1 VLKANDKLEVSIV
14 SQDTQPTSALATHN
28 QRHDVKARYYQR
40 KSRSYGLIERMLR
53 SYLRPY
59 LWLLGISIFANI
71 IVAATTGALPW
82 FIQQAIDKV
91 FTERD
96 ENMLVL
102 IPAGV
107 IIVSII
113 KGLATYGSNIIM
125 SYVGQRSTANL
136 QRDLFARLVRGDLA
150 YVGSQHTGEYISIF
164 MNDATRLRDTVST
177 IIVALAR
184 HLLTI
189 FALIGF
195 MFTINW
201 HLAMIYTVI
210 VVPMGVVSM
219 RRLGR
224 VTRKAS
230 RQGLE
235 ETGGLST
242 LIAETL
248 GGLRIVK
255 AYGQEDDQ
263 IERASSVVDRVLQFT
278 MTALRARA
286 AASPAIEALAGVA
299 VGAVIFFGGYQSM
312 QGNLSAGEFMGFIT
326 ALLAVYQPL
335 RSVAN
340 MQTVLQEGVSA
351 GERVFSILDQED
363 HILDKP
369 DAQTLTVTQG
379 ALKFDAVTFK
389 YASRVTPALYDVS
402 IEVPAGQ
409 TVALVG
415 ASGSGKS
422 TLLNLVLRFFDTDE
436 GKIEIDGQD
445 VRDVSLL
452 SLRAASALVTQDP
465 FLFDDTI
472 ANNIAYGQET
482 FDMAKIEAAARQAA
496 AHDFIMEMPDG
507 YETSVGEG
515 GARLSGG
522 QKQRVAIARAML
534 KNAPILLLD
543 EATSALDTASEQQ
556 VQQALSELMKGRTSL
571 VIAHRLSTI
580 MHADNIY
587 VMRDGQVC
595 ESGTHK
601 QLLAQDGVYAELHK
615 KQFADGDA

>member
-1 VLKANDKLEVSIV
+1 M
-14 SQDTQPTSALATHN
+14 SQESPSSSELTTHN
-28 QRHDVKARYYQR
+28 QRHDIQQRYQQR
-40 KSRSYGLIERMLR
+40 RSRSIALIERMLR

-59 LWLLGISIFANI
+59 LWLLGISILANVI
-71 IVAATTGALPW
+71 IAATTGALPW

-91 FTERD
+91 FTEQD
-96 ENMLVL
+96 QQMLVL

-107 IIVSII
+107 VAISIMR
-113 KGLATYGSNIIM
+113 GLSTYGSNVIM
-125 SYVGQRSTANL
+125 SFVGQRSTSNL

-150 YVGSQHTGEYISIF
+150 YVGSQHTGAYISIF
-164 MNDATRLRDTVST
+164 MNDATRLRDTVSG
-177 IIVALAR
+177 IIISLVR

-189 FALIGF
+189 VALIIF
-195 MFTINW
+195 MFTVNW
-201 HLAMIYTVI
+201 QLALIYTII
-210 VVPMGVVSM
+210 VVPMGISSM
-219 RRLGR
+219 RKLGK
-224 VTRKAS
+224 VTRTAS

-255 AYGQEDDQ
+255 AYGQEEQQ
-263 IERASSVVDRVLQFT
+263 IERAGTVIDRVLEFT

-286 AASPAIEALAGVA
+286 AASPAIEALAGIA
-299 VGAVIFFGGYQSM
+299 IGAIIYFGGYQAI
-312 QGNLSAGEFMGFIT
+312 QGNLSAGEFMGFVT

-340 MQTVLQEGVSA
+340 MQTILQEGVSA
-351 GERVFSILDQED
+351 GARVFAILDQKD
-363 HILDKP
+363 DILDKP
-369 DAQTLTVTQG
+369 EASQLAVTDG
-379 ALKFDAVTFK
+379 VMKFDNVTFQ
-389 YASRVTPALYDVS
+389 YATRAAPALHDVS

-422 TLLNLVLRFFDTDE
+422 TLLNLALRFFDTD
-436 GKIEIDGQD
+436 GGHIEIDGQNI
-445 VRDVSLL
+445 RDVTLL
-452 SLRAASALVTQDP
+452 SLRNASALVTQDP
-465 FLFDDTI
+465 FLFDDTV
-472 ANNIAYGQET
+472 ANNIAYGQE
-482 FDMAKIEAAARQAA
+482 APSQSAIEEAAKQAA
-496 AHDFIMEMPDG
+496 AHDFIMDMPDG
-507 YETSVGEG
+507 YETRVGES

-556 VQQALSELMKGRTSL
+556 VQTALSSLMKGRTSL

-587 VMRDGQVC
+587 VLDQGRVC
-595 ESGTHK
+595 ESGTHAE
-601 QLLAQDGVYAELHK
+601 LLAQNGVYADLHK
-615 KQFADGDA
+615 KQFANGDG

>member
-1 VLKANDKLEVSIV
+1 M
-14 SQDTQPTSALATHN
+14 SQESPSSSELTTHN
-28 QRHDVKARYYQR
+28 QRHDIQQRYQQR
-40 KSRSYGLIERMLR
+40 RSRSIALIERMLR

-59 LWLLGISIFANI
+59 LWLLGISILANV

-91 FTERD
+91 FTEQD
-96 ENMLVL
+96 QQMLVL

-107 IIVSII
+107 VGISIMR
-113 KGLATYGSNIIM
+113 GLSTYGSNVIM
-125 SYVGQRSTANL
+125 SFVGQRSTSNL

-150 YVGSQHTGEYISIF
+150 YVGSQHTGAYISIF
-164 MNDATRLRDTVST
+164 MNDATRLRATVSG
-177 IIVALAR
+177 IIISLVR

-189 FALIGF
+189 VALIIF
-195 MFTINW
+195 MFTVNW
-201 HLAMIYTVI
+201 QLALIYTII
-210 VVPMGVVSM
+210 VVPMGISSM
-219 RRLGR
+219 RKLGK
-224 VTRKAS
+224 VTRTAS

-255 AYGQEDDQ
+255 AYGQEDQQ
-263 IERASSVVDRVLQFT
+263 IERAGTVIDRVLEFT

-286 AASPAIEALAGVA
+286 AASPAIEALAGIA
-299 VGAVIFFGGYQSM
+299 IGAIIYFGGYQAI
-312 QGNLSAGEFMGFIT
+312 QGNLSAGEFMGFVT

-340 MQTVLQEGVSA
+340 MQTILQEGVSA
-351 GERVFSILDQED
+351 GARVFAILDQKD
-363 HILDKP
+363 DILDKP
-369 DAQTLTVTQG
+369 EASQL
-379 ALKFDAVTFK
+379 AVTDGVMKFNNVTFQ
-389 YASRVTPALYDVS
+389 YATRAAPALHDVS

-422 TLLNLVLRFFDTDE
+422 TLLNLALRFFDTD
-436 GKIEIDGQD
+436 GGHIEIDGQNI
-445 VRDVSLL
+445 RDVTLL
-452 SLRAASALVTQDP
+452 SLRNASALVTQDP
-465 FLFDDTI
+465 FLFDDTV
-472 ANNIAYGQET
+472 ANNIAYGQE
-482 FDMAKIEAAARQAA
+482 APSQSAIEEAAKQAA
-496 AHDFIMEMPDG
+496 AHDFIMDMPDG
-507 YETSVGEG
+507 YETRVGES

-556 VQQALSELMKGRTSL
+556 VQTALSSLMKGRTSL

-587 VMRDGQVC
+587 VLDQGRVC
-595 ESGTHK
+595 ESGTHAE
-601 QLLAQDGVYAELHK
+601 LLAQNGVYADLHK
-615 KQFADGDA
+615 KQFANGDG

>member
-1 VLKANDKLEVSIV
+1 MIV
-14 SQDTQPTSALATHN
+14 SQYSDRGTEMATHN
-28 QRHDVKARYYQR
+28 QRHDIKARYQNR
-40 KSRSYGLIERMLR
+40 RSRSLALIERMLR

-59 LWLLGISIFANI
+59 LWLLGISILANI
-71 IVAATTGALPW
+71 IVAVTTGALPW

-91 FTERD
+91 FTEQD
-96 ENMLVL
+96 QQMLVL

-107 IIVSII
+107 VAISLMRGV
-113 KGLATYGSNIIM
+113 ATYGSNVIM
-125 SYVGQRSTANL
+125 SFVGQRSTSNL

-150 YVGSQHTGEYISIF
+150 YVSSQHTGEYISLF
-164 MNDATRLRDTVST
+164 MNDATRLRDTVSG
-177 IIVALAR
+177 IIISLVR

-189 FALIGF
+189 VALIIF
-195 MFTINW
+195 MFSVNW
-201 HLAMIYTVI
+201 QLALIYTII
-210 VVPMGVVSM
+210 VVPMGISSM
-219 RRLGR
+219 RRLGK
-224 VTRKAS
+224 VTRTAS
-230 RQGLE
+230 RKGLE

-255 AYGQEDDQ
+255 AYGQEEHQ
-263 IERASSVVDRVLQFT
+263 IKRAATVIDRVLDFT

-286 AASPAIEALAGVA
+286 AASPAIEALAGIA
-299 VGAVIFFGGYQSM
+299 IGAIIYFGGYQAI
-312 QGNLSAGEFMGFIT
+312 QGNLSAGEFMGFVT

-340 MQTVLQEGVSA
+340 MQTILQEGVSA
-351 GERVFSILDQED
+351 GARVFAILDQSD
-363 HILDKP
+363 DIVDAPGVKP
-369 DAQTLTVTQG
+369 LAVSDGVVQ
-379 ALKFDAVTFK
+379 FDNVTFQ
-389 YASRVTPALYDVS
+389 YATRDAPALHGVS
-402 IEVPAGQ
+402 IDVPAGQ

-422 TLLNLVLRFFDTDE
+422 TLLNLVLRFFDTDS
-436 GKIEIDGQD
+436 GHIRVDGQD
-445 VRDVSLL
+445 IRDVSLL
-452 SLRAASALVTQDP
+452 SLRNASALVTQDP

-472 ANNIAYGQET
+472 ANNIAYGQDEPGQER
-482 FDMAKIEAAARQAA
+482 IEDAARKAA

-507 YETSVGEG
+507 YETRVGEG

-556 VQQALSELMKGRTSL
+556 VQSALSSLMKGRTSL

-587 VMRDGQVC
+587 VLDQGRVC
-595 ESGTHK
+595 ESGTH
-601 QLLAQDGVYAELHK
+601 QELLAKNGIYADLHA
-615 KQFADGDA
+615 KQFANGDS

>member
-1 VLKANDKLEVSIV
+1 M
-14 SQDTQPTSALATHN
+14 SQDKDTLPKPATHN
-28 QRHDVKARYYQR
+28 QRHDIQEAYQTR
-40 KSRSYGLIERMLR
+40 RSRSIALIERMLR

-59 LWLLGISIFANI
+59 LWLLGISIVANI

-102 IPAGV
+102 VPAGV
-107 IIVSII
+107 IAISLI
-113 KGLATYGSNIIM
+113 KGLATYGSNVIM

-150 YVGSQHTGEYISIF
+150 YVGSQHTGEYISLF

-177 IIVALAR
+177 IIIAMAR

-189 FALIGF
+189 VALIAF

-201 HLAMIYTVI
+201 HLALIYTLI
-210 VVPMGVVSM
+210 VVPMGVFSM

-248 GGLRIVK
+248 SGLRIVK
-255 AYGQEDDQ
+255 AYGQENDQ
-263 IERASSVVDRVLQFT
+263 IDRAGSVIDRVLNYT

-351 GERVFSILDQED
+351 GARVFSILDQQD

-369 DAQTLTVTQG
+369 DAKQLQVGQG
-379 ALKFDAVTFK
+379 SVKFDNVSFQ
-389 YASRVTPALYDVS
+389 YATRTTPALDGVT
-402 IEVPAGQ
+402 IDVPAGQ

-422 TLLNLVLRFFDTDE
+422 TLLNLVLRFFDTQQ
-436 GKIEIDGQD
+436 GNIEIDGQG

-472 ANNIAYGQET
+472 ANNIAYGQGRVEP
-482 FDMAKIEAAARQAA
+482 AKIEAAARQAA
-496 AHDFIMEMPDG
+496 AHDFIMEMPEG
-507 YETSVGEG
+507 YQTRVGES

-543 EATSALDTASEQQ
+543 EATSALDTASDQQ
-556 VQQALSELMKGRTSL
+556 VQAALSELMKGRTSL

-580 MHADNIY
+580 MHADKIY
-587 VMRDGQVC
+587 VLQNGKVC
-595 ESGTHK
+595 EAGTHK
-601 QLLAQDGVYAELHK
+601 QLLAQNGVYAELHE
-615 KQFADGDA
+615 KQFANGDA

>member
-1 VLKANDKLEVSIV
+1 MIV
-14 SQDTQPTSALATHN
+14 SQYSDRGTEMATHN
-28 QRHDVKARYYQR
+28 QRHNIKARYQNR
-40 KSRSYGLIERMLR
+40 RSRSLALIERMLR

-59 LWLLGISIFANI
+59 LWLLGISILANI
-71 IVAATTGALPW
+71 IVAVTTGALPW

-91 FTERD
+91 FTEQD
-96 ENMLVL
+96 QQMLVL

-107 IIVSII
+107 VAISLMRGV
-113 KGLATYGSNIIM
+113 ATYGSNVIM
-125 SYVGQRSTANL
+125 SFVGQRSTSNL

-150 YVGSQHTGEYISIF
+150 YVSSQHTGEYISLF
-164 MNDATRLRDTVST
+164 MNDATRLRDTVSG
-177 IIVALAR
+177 IIISLVR

-189 FALIGF
+189 VALIIF
-195 MFTINW
+195 MFSVNW
-201 HLAMIYTVI
+201 QLALIYTII
-210 VVPMGVVSM
+210 VVPMGISSM
-219 RRLGR
+219 RRLGK
-224 VTRKAS
+224 VTRIAS
-230 RQGLE
+230 RKGLE

-255 AYGQEDDQ
+255 AYGQEEHQ
-263 IERASSVVDRVLQFT
+263 IKRAATVIDRVLDFT

-286 AASPAIEALAGVA
+286 AASPAIEALAGIA
-299 VGAVIFFGGYQSM
+299 IGAIIYFGGYQAI
-312 QGNLSAGEFMGFIT
+312 QGNLSAGEFMGFVT

-340 MQTVLQEGVSA
+340 MQTILQEGVSA
-351 GERVFSILDQED
+351 GARVFAILDQSD
-363 HILDKP
+363 DIVDAPGVKP
-369 DAQTLTVTQG
+369 LAVSDGVVQ
-379 ALKFDAVTFK
+379 FDNVTFQ
-389 YASRVTPALYDVS
+389 YATRDAPALHGVS
-402 IEVPAGQ
+402 IDVPAGQ

-422 TLLNLVLRFFDTDE
+422 TLLNLVLRFFDTDS
-436 GKIEIDGQD
+436 GHIRVDGQD
-445 VRDVSLL
+445 IRDVSLL
-452 SLRAASALVTQDP
+452 SLRNASALVTQDP

-472 ANNIAYGQET
+472 ANNIAYGQDEPGQER
-482 FDMAKIEAAARQAA
+482 IEDAARKAA

-507 YETSVGEG
+507 YETRVGEG

-556 VQQALSELMKGRTSL
+556 VQSALSSLMKGRTSL

-587 VMRDGQVC
+587 VLDQGRVC
-595 ESGTHK
+595 ESGTH
-601 QLLAQDGVYAELHK
+601 QELLAKNGIYADLHA
-615 KQFADGDA
+615 KQFANGGS

>member
-1 VLKANDKLEVSIV
+1 VIV
-14 SQDTQPTSALATHN
+14 SQDSDRGTEMATHN
-28 QRHDVKARYYQR
+28 QRHDIKARYQNR
-40 KSRSYGLIERMLR
+40 RSRSLALIERMLR

-59 LWLLGISIFANI
+59 LWLLGISILANI
-71 IVAATTGALPW
+71 IVAVTTGALPW

-91 FTERD
+91 FTEQD
-96 ENMLVL
+96 QQMLVL

-107 IIVSII
+107 VAISLMRGV
-113 KGLATYGSNIIM
+113 ATYGSNVIM
-125 SYVGQRSTANL
+125 SFVGQRSTSNL

-150 YVGSQHTGEYISIF
+150 YVSSQHTGEYISLF
-164 MNDATRLRDTVST
+164 MNDATRLRDTVSG
-177 IIVALAR
+177 IIISLVR

-189 FALIGF
+189 VALIIF
-195 MFTINW
+195 MFSVNW
-201 HLAMIYTVI
+201 QLALIYTII
-210 VVPMGVVSM
+210 VVPMGISSM
-219 RRLGR
+219 RRLGK
-224 VTRKAS
+224 VTRTAS
-230 RQGLE
+230 RKGLE

-255 AYGQEDDQ
+255 AYGQEEHQ
-263 IERASSVVDRVLQFT
+263 IKRAATVIDRVLDFT

-286 AASPAIEALAGVA
+286 AASPAIEALAGIA
-299 VGAVIFFGGYQSM
+299 IGAIIYFGGYQAI
-312 QGNLSAGEFMGFIT
+312 QGNLSAGEFMGFVT

-340 MQTVLQEGVSA
+340 MQTILQEGVSA
-351 GERVFSILDQED
+351 GARVFAILDQSD
-363 HILDKP
+363 DIVDAPGVKP
-369 DAQTLTVTQG
+369 LAVSDGVVQ
-379 ALKFDAVTFK
+379 FDNVTFQ
-389 YASRVTPALYDVS
+389 YATRDAPALHGVS
-402 IEVPAGQ
+402 IDVPAGQ

-422 TLLNLVLRFFDTDE
+422 TLLNLVLRFFDTDS
-436 GKIEIDGQD
+436 GHIRVDGQD
-445 VRDVSLL
+445 IRDVSLL
-452 SLRAASALVTQDP
+452 SLRNASALVTQDP

-472 ANNIAYGQET
+472 ANNIAYGQDEPGQER
-482 FDMAKIEAAARQAA
+482 IEDAARKAA

-507 YETSVGEG
+507 YETRVGEG

-556 VQQALSELMKGRTSL
+556 VQSALSSLMKGRTSL

-587 VMRDGQVC
+587 VLDQGRVC
-595 ESGTHK
+595 ESGTH
-601 QLLAQDGVYAELHK
+601 QELLAKNGIYADLHA
-615 KQFADGDA
+615 KQFANGGS

>member
-1 VLKANDKLEVSIV
+1 M
-14 SQDTQPTSALATHN
+14 SQESPSSSELTTHN
-28 QRHDVKARYYQR
+28 QRHDIQQRYQQR
-40 KSRSYGLIERMLR
+40 RSRSIALIERMLR

-59 LWLLGISIFANI
+59 LWLLGISILANV

-91 FTERD
+91 FTEQD
-96 ENMLVL
+96 QQMLVL

-107 IIVSII
+107 VGISIMR
-113 KGLATYGSNIIM
+113 GLSTYGSNVIM
-125 SYVGQRSTANL
+125 SFVGQRSTSNL

-150 YVGSQHTGEYISIF
+150 YVGSQHTGAYISIF
-164 MNDATRLRDTVST
+164 MNDATRLRDTVSG
-177 IIVALAR
+177 IIISLVR

-189 FALIGF
+189 VALIIF
-195 MFTINW
+195 MFTVNW
-201 HLAMIYTVI
+201 QLALIYTII
-210 VVPMGVVSM
+210 VVPMGISSM
-219 RRLGR
+219 RKLGK
-224 VTRKAS
+224 VTRTAS

-255 AYGQEDDQ
+255 AYGQEDQQ
-263 IERASSVVDRVLQFT
+263 IERAGTVIDRVLEFT

-286 AASPAIEALAGVA
+286 AASPAIEALAGIA
-299 VGAVIFFGGYQSM
+299 IGAIIYFGGYQAI
-312 QGNLSAGEFMGFIT
+312 QGNLSAGEFMGFVT

-340 MQTVLQEGVSA
+340 MQTILQEGVSA
-351 GERVFSILDQED
+351 GARVFAILDQKD
-363 HILDKP
+363 DILDKP
-369 DAQTLTVTQG
+369 EASQL
-379 ALKFDAVTFK
+379 AVTDGVMKFNNVTFQ
-389 YASRVTPALYDVS
+389 YATRAAPALHDVS

-422 TLLNLVLRFFDTDE
+422 TLLNLALRFFDTD
-436 GKIEIDGQD
+436 GGHIEIDGQNI
-445 VRDVSLL
+445 RDVTLL
-452 SLRAASALVTQDP
+452 SLRNASALVTQDP
-465 FLFDDTI
+465 FLFDDTV
-472 ANNIAYGQET
+472 ANNIAYGQE
-482 FDMAKIEAAARQAA
+482 APSQSAIEEAAKQAA
-496 AHDFIMEMPDG
+496 AHNFIMDMPEG
-507 YETSVGEG
+507 YETRVGES

-556 VQQALSELMKGRTSL
+556 VQTALSSLMKGRTSL

-587 VMRDGQVC
+587 VLDQGRVC
-595 ESGTHK
+595 ESGTHAE
-601 QLLAQDGVYAELHK
+601 LLAQNGVYADLHK
-615 KQFADGDA
+615 KQFANGDG

>member
-1 VLKANDKLEVSIV
+1 M
-14 SQDTQPTSALATHN
+14 SQESPSSSELTTHN
-28 QRHDVKARYYQR
+28 QRHDIQQRYQQR
-40 KSRSYGLIERMLR
+40 RSRSIALIERMLR

-59 LWLLGISIFANI
+59 LWLLGISILANV

-91 FTERD
+91 FTEQD
-96 ENMLVL
+96 QQMLVL

-107 IIVSII
+107 VAISIMR
-113 KGLATYGSNIIM
+113 GLSTYGSNVIM
-125 SYVGQRSTANL
+125 SFVGQRSTSNL

-150 YVGSQHTGEYISIF
+150 YVGSQHTGAYISIF
-164 MNDATRLRDTVST
+164 MNDATRLRDTVSG
-177 IIVALAR
+177 IIISLVR

-189 FALIGF
+189 VALIIF
-195 MFTINW
+195 MFTVNW
-201 HLAMIYTVI
+201 QLALIYTII
-210 VVPMGVVSM
+210 VVPMGISSM
-219 RRLGR
+219 RKLGK
-224 VTRKAS
+224 VTRTAS

-255 AYGQEDDQ
+255 AYGQEDQQ
-263 IERASSVVDRVLQFT
+263 IERAGTVIDRVLEFT

-286 AASPAIEALAGVA
+286 AASPAIEALAGIA
-299 VGAVIFFGGYQSM
+299 IGAIIYFGGYQAI
-312 QGNLSAGEFMGFIT
+312 QGNLSAGEFMGFVT

-340 MQTVLQEGVSA
+340 MQTILQEGVSA
-351 GERVFSILDQED
+351 GARVFAILDQKD
-363 HILDKP
+363 DILDKP
-369 DAQTLTVTQG
+369 EASQL
-379 ALKFDAVTFK
+379 AVTDGVMKFNNVTFQ
-389 YASRVTPALYDVS
+389 YATRAAPALHDVS

-422 TLLNLVLRFFDTDE
+422 TLLNLALRFFDTD
-436 GKIEIDGQD
+436 GGHIEIDGQNI
-445 VRDVSLL
+445 RDVTLL
-452 SLRAASALVTQDP
+452 SLRNASALVTQDP
-465 FLFDDTI
+465 FLFDDTV
-472 ANNIAYGQET
+472 ANNIAYGQE
-482 FDMAKIEAAARQAA
+482 APSQSAIEEAAKQAA
-496 AHDFIMEMPDG
+496 AHDFIMDMPDG
-507 YETSVGEG
+507 YETRVGES

-556 VQQALSELMKGRTSL
+556 VQTALSSLMKGRTSL

-587 VMRDGQVC
+587 VLDQGRVC
-595 ESGTHK
+595 ESGTHAE
-601 QLLAQDGVYAELHK
+601 LLAQNGVYADLHK
-615 KQFADGDA
+615 KQFANGDG

>member
-1 VLKANDKLEVSIV
+1 MIV
-14 SQDTQPTSALATHN
+14 SQDSDRGTEMATHN
-28 QRHDVKARYYQR
+28 QRHDIKARYQNR
-40 KSRSYGLIERMLR
+40 RSRSLALIERMLR

-59 LWLLGISIFANI
+59 LWLLGISILANI
-71 IVAATTGALPW
+71 SVAVTTGALPW

-91 FTERD
+91 FTEQD
-96 ENMLVL
+96 QQMLVL

-107 IIVSII
+107 VAISLMRGV
-113 KGLATYGSNIIM
+113 ATYGSNVIM
-125 SYVGQRSTANL
+125 SFVGQRSTSNL

-150 YVGSQHTGEYISIF
+150 YVSSQHTGEYISLF
-164 MNDATRLRDTVST
+164 MNDATRLRDTVSG
-177 IIVALAR
+177 IIISLVR

-189 FALIGF
+189 VALIIF
-195 MFTINW
+195 MFSVNW
-201 HLAMIYTVI
+201 QLALIYTII
-210 VVPMGVVSM
+210 VVPMGISSM
-219 RRLGR
+219 RRLGK
-224 VTRKAS
+224 VTRTAS
-230 RQGLE
+230 RKGLE

-255 AYGQEDDQ
+255 AYGQEEHQ
-263 IERASSVVDRVLQFT
+263 IKRAATVIDRVLDFT

-286 AASPAIEALAGVA
+286 AASPAIEALAGIA
-299 VGAVIFFGGYQSM
+299 IGAIIYFGGYQAI
-312 QGNLSAGEFMGFIT
+312 QGNLSAGEFMGFVT

-340 MQTVLQEGVSA
+340 MQTILQEGVSA
-351 GERVFSILDQED
+351 GARVFAILDQSD
-363 HILDKP
+363 DIVDAPGVKP
-369 DAQTLTVTQG
+369 LAVSDGVVQ
-379 ALKFDAVTFK
+379 FDNVTFQ
-389 YASRVTPALYDVS
+389 YATRDAPALHGVS
-402 IEVPAGQ
+402 IDVPAGQ

-422 TLLNLVLRFFDTDE
+422 TLLNLVLRFFDTDS
-436 GKIEIDGQD
+436 GHIRVDGQD
-445 VRDVSLL
+445 IRDVSLL
-452 SLRAASALVTQDP
+452 SLRNASALVTQDP

-472 ANNIAYGQET
+472 ANNIAYGQDEPGQER
-482 FDMAKIEAAARQAA
+482 IEDAARKAA

-507 YETSVGEG
+507 YETRVGEG

-556 VQQALSELMKGRTSL
+556 VQSALSSLMKGRTSL

-587 VMRDGQVC
+587 VLDQGRVC
-595 ESGTHK
+595 ESGTH
-601 QLLAQDGVYAELHK
+601 QELLAKNGIYADLHA
-615 KQFADGDA
+615 KQFANGGS